1 MDGLKVESSRSQSS
15 KAYSAVRST
24 AAAAKTAK
32 PARAAAK
39 KAVSYVD
46 LLDRSAYTLSMSCY
60 MRCIAAVAWHCSIG
74 LHILTIFLTCYMC
87 KAFGEARCCLY
98 LCTASSCCAQSCSSA
113 LTHALLL

>member
-60 MRCIAAVAWHCSIG
+60 MRCIATVAWHCSIG
-74 LHILTIFLTCYMC
+74 LHILTIFPTCYMC
-87 KAFGEARCCLY
+87 KHLGRPAVVCIC
-98 LCTASSCCAQSCSSA
+98 
-113 LTHALLL
+113 ALLAHAAQNPVVVH